1 MATIIESKRALT
13 YSLLAHINN
22 YGNLAKGQL
31 DIFIPVVKKSL
42 QVLSSASVLPKGES
56 IQEIGDAIFEH
67 FGIDFPLPVL
77 RNILKIIAKE
87 INTPEKKVF
96 EVFNDD
102 GFILHKYI
110 FEEFDEI
117 IEQSKKELFN
127 LQLLFKKFCE
137 INNVKQTQGLLS
149 FIEKNKISIST
160 YLANKNVQN
169 GNDYSIEAKFVD
181 YFRNTSIE
189 IYNQIRNLYLGAILT
204 SYLEY
209 QPSDANM
216 DVDLLL
222 DTNFIISLIDLN
234 TIESTKTCRKLIEI
248 GDTLGYKF
256 HVLSDTIE
264 EAQGLLHFK
273 AENYDKSVIQR
284 YVNREDVYNACNRL
298 NYNKTD
304 LERISDNLPEQL
316 VKKYGITIIPH
327 TEKYRNIA
335 RFSKEYRVLKK
346 YRNSDKSA
354 LHDAM
359 CITYVKEI
367 RKNRV
372 IHKFEDVNCWWVNNS
387 ITHDFENEDISA
399 LLSTE
404 NGNHLP
410 EMIKVDD
417 LINILWLTCPGLNN
431 LDTTAMLDMGLSSLI
446 AYTFNQSLPK
456 AKIIKELDDN
466 IQKYRNESISD
477 RDILMLATRVANGQI
492 RDIEKINAQAS
503 SDTQK
508 FNERIK
514 EEALKQEKIEKEQ
527 SRTLEAIVLK
537 LNEKIQ
543 ELQEHKQKIDETS
556 LRKIEQEIDNTRK
569 EYETQ
574 LLKKDNEIAQLK
586 SEKEK
591 RENELKEKK
600 REKYIKKQVRIWRV
614 KTILLFILFTAI
626 TVLGI
631 VWIVKQGKMDDL
643 NSFLSSKIGAWALTL
658 IGGFIDV
665 FLLKALYDKTI
676 NYSNIVSFKNNI
688 TFPDELK

>member
-1 MATIIESKRALT
+1 MA
-13 YSLLAHINN
+13 
-22 YGNLAKGQL
+22 
-31 DIFIPVVKKSL
+31 
-42 QVLSSASVLPKGES
+42 
-56 IQEIGDAIFEH
+56 
-67 FGIDFPLPVL
+67 
-77 RNILKIIAKE
+77 
-87 INTPEKKVF
+87 
-96 EVFNDD
+96 
-102 GFILHKYI
+102 
-110 FEEFDEI
+110 
-117 IEQSKKELFN
+117 
-127 LQLLFKKFCE
+127 FK
-137 INNVKQTQGLLS
+137 
-149 FIEKNKISIST
+149 
-160 YLANKNVQN
+160 
-169 GNDYSIEAKFVD
+169 
-181 YFRNTSIE
+181 
-189 IYNQIRNLYLGAILT
+189 
-204 SYLEY
+204 
-209 QPSDANM
+209 
-216 DVDLLL
+216 
-222 DTNFIISLIDLN
+222 
-234 TIESTKTCRKLIEI
+234 
-248 GDTLGYKF
+248 
-256 HVLSDTIE
+256 
-264 EAQGLLHFK
+264 
-273 AENYDKSVIQR
+273 
-284 YVNREDVYNACNRL
+284 
-298 NYNKTD
+298 
-304 LERISDNLPEQL
+304 
-316 VKKYGITIIPH
+316 
-327 TEKYRNIA
+327 
-335 RFSKEYRVLKK
+335 
-346 YRNSDKSA
+346 
-354 LHDAM
+354 
-359 CITYVKEI
+359 
-367 RKNRV
+367 
-372 IHKFEDVNCWWVNNS
+372 
-387 ITHDFENEDISA
+387 
-399 LLSTE
+399 
-404 NGNHLP
+404 
-410 EMIKVDD
+410 
-417 LINILWLTCPGLNN
+417 GLNN